1 MCCPSRFYLNG
12 RVNNKE
18 FVYSFVT
25 YAIAQSGGVVSM
37 VAYVLVAVLTAL
49 TSEAPQAEVAPVAA
63 PVEELALEE
72 AVVLPAVP
80 AENPG
85 VCT

>member
-1 MCCPSRFYLNG
+1 M
-12 RVNNKE
+12 
-18 FVYSFVT
+18 T

-49 TSEAPQAEVAPVAA
+49 TAENPQAEAAPAAA

-72 AVVLPAVP
+72 AVVLPPVP
-80 AENPG
+80 AEIPG

>member
-1 MCCPSRFYLNG
+1 
-12 RVNNKE
+12 
-18 FVYSFVT
+18 VT
-25 YAIAQSGGVVSM
+25 YALAQSGGVASMTLYVVVS
-37 VAYVLVAVLTAL
+37 VLTAL
-49 TSEAPQAEVAPVAA
+49 TAENQQAEAAPVAA

-80 AENPG
+80 AENQG